1 MDNIASATAAP
12 KDTGFLKHIFDDN
25 YKSEVLNLIQYGLIA
40 VIPMTIIIRNVNF
53 FFPALDTKKGS
64 IELLLEALGQ
74 LCITFVI
81 ITFVHRILTYFTPW
95 GGADMGSLNMPSMIM
110 IFLWMILSF
119 DLGHVGKK
127 LNHIFERVLPMPR
140 DNFWSEDTPS
150 KKRNKKSSVVRVT
163 QPLSRLPPP
172 VATHQVSKTDYVTT
186 QNQMTPPLLPQSGS
200 QTSLPVNTM
209 STALSMG
216 ADTQQYGSMGQY
228 NKALDNSAMQN
239 SQQMYSESSGPG
251 GGGDGVFREGMEP
264 MAANS
269 VLGGGFSLF

>member
-1 MDNIASATAAP
+1 MDNIASATVAS
-12 KDTGFLKHIFDDN
+12 KDPGFFKHVFNDN
-25 YKSEVLNLIQYGLIA
+25 YKGEVLNLIQYGLIA

-53 FFPALDTKKGS
+53 FFPALDPKKGS

-74 LCITFVI
+74 LCITFIV

-95 GGADMGSLNMPSMIM
+95 GGSDMGSLNMPSMIM

-150 KKRNKKSSVVRVT
+150 KKGKKSSSVVRVT

-172 VATHQVSKTDYVTT
+172 IATHQVSKTDYVTA

-209 STALSMG
+209 STALSTG
-216 ADTQQYGSMGQY
+216 NDTQQYGSMGQY
-228 NKALDNSAMQN
+228 NQALDNAAMQN

-251 GGGDGVFREGMEP
+251 GGGVFREGMEP
-264 MAANS
+264 LAANS
-269 VLGGGFSLF
+269 VLGGGFSPF